1 WAKAPKSAD
10 HLETPWISRFAALVQ
25 CSIEIVGPLPF
36 SEENLARSESK
47 NFEAAPTPSN
57 RSSKHHARLQS
68 PAVFLFDLFAQPP
81 LTISTN
87 IAYSDAARG
96 LLHQICQGRNSRKE
110 RLELVRKCSQSSLAS
125 TSALLWTTAVQETTA
140 VLLDSTLNESVQE
153 PARLGHQA
161 RHAISILASGLHHE
175 HEESGALAAAFEL
188 VSVLARIL
196 KQEAGEGGVV
206 LGLMEPLAEA
216 LLQRR
221 DEIISK
227 SVFVQFSEKVLRVG
241 AFPRNKQQMDEARR
255 SLWNTHPPLSKQSSF
270 EPFNHVYEL
279 ANSALL
285 ISYVSIEET
294 AQCLAQF
301 TAAVQDFLSKCPL
314 SLFASPALRR
324 VQHGLSLVIKD
335 EGRVIAGSKE
345 TREVFS
351 RVLALWQ
358 SILTQLK
365 NLPSN
370 KTLLKGLDEL
380 FAAGLNST
388 HRDIINLTV
397 SFWNTTFGQLDSLEY
412 PSQVE
417 EAMRRLRPL
426 VELDLPTFPE
436 NDDASAPS
444 PLRDLIESQQ
454 DMNVQETPSPIK
466 QQPIR
471 RSKRTSVLNRA
482 ISSSPQSE
490 KPTTRRQPTSKGAPK
505 SKLRHNDSQVEFTAV
520 ESSSPVAMESQ
531 LLTEHQREV
540 RSRQQFETAPLYPE
554 FSSSPG
560 PRRRAS
566 KSGLPLLDFSNQ
578 QAGTENGYAT
588 PTLNDD
594 HGPMDEYI
602 TSSPTP
608 KAAEKLQPAA
618 VQNTDLVDSAP
629 EVEDDN
635 IPSSPPEMA
644 DEEMGD
650 ETVYE
655 GTTEIENLQIAEQQ
669 GSSHSRFDTVPEDFS
684 TIVPQEET
692 RLNDSKALPEK
703 APTVKQAANVHVQ
716 AHPSMKRLAQNL
728 EGGVSSDVFTDAHSE
743 LNNKISN
750 MDDSEKSSQ
759 AAREELGDQNAI
771 ESDDSS
777 PIPFTD
783 SLIEQPQEEADDS
796 ADLSAH
802 KTAAT
807 PGDIDEVLDSFV
819 GSTPDENDT
828 ASAKEKT
835 QPNPAIRP
843 NPALSASKRKR
854 EEPQEVRD
862 SVKRRKSSASPFRR
876 MMTRAYSFVTGSQV
890 EKEDDDDDDD
900 EEVQDCIVVGSQ
912 RDQEDESQSEPA
924 ENSP

>member
-1 WAKAPKSAD
+1 
-10 HLETPWISRFAALVQ
+10 
-25 CSIEIVGPLPF
+25 
-36 SEENLARSESK
+36 
-47 NFEAAPTPSN
+47 
-57 RSSKHHARLQS
+57 
-68 PAVFLFDLFAQPP
+68 
-81 LTISTN
+81 
-87 IAYSDAARG
+87 
-96 LLHQICQGRNSRKE
+96 
-110 RLELVRKCSQSSLAS
+110 
-125 TSALLWTTAVQETTA
+125 
-140 VLLDSTLNESVQE
+140 
-153 PARLGHQA
+153 
-161 RHAISILASGLHHE
+161 
-175 HEESGALAAAFEL
+175 
-188 VSVLARIL
+188 
-196 KQEAGEGGVV
+196 
-206 LGLMEPLAEA
+206 
-216 LLQRR
+216 
-221 DEIISK
+221 
-227 SVFVQFSEKVLRVG
+227 
-241 AFPRNKQQMDEARR
+241 
-255 SLWNTHPPLSKQSSF
+255 
-270 EPFNHVYEL
+270 
-279 ANSALL
+279 
-285 ISYVSIEET
+285 
-294 AQCLAQF
+294 
-301 TAAVQDFLSKCPL
+301 
-314 SLFASPALRR
+314 
-324 VQHGLSLVIKD
+324 
-335 EGRVIAGSKE
+335 
-345 TREVFS
+345 
-351 RVLALWQ
+351 
-358 SILTQLK
+358 
-365 NLPSN
+365 
-370 KTLLKGLDEL
+370 
-380 FAAGLNST
+380 
-388 HRDIINLTV
+388 
-397 SFWNTTFGQLDSLEY
+397 
-412 PSQVE
+412 
-417 EAMRRLRPL
+417 
-426 VELDLPTFPE
+426 
-436 NDDASAPS
+436 
-444 PLRDLIESQQ
+444 
-454 DMNVQETPSPIK
+454 
-466 QQPIR
+466 
-471 RSKRTSVLNRA
+471 
-482 ISSSPQSE
+482 
-490 KPTTRRQPTSKGAPK
+490 
-505 SKLRHNDSQVEFTAV
+505 
-520 ESSSPVAMESQ
+520 
-531 LLTEHQREV
+531 
-540 RSRQQFETAPLYPE
+540 
-554 FSSSPG
+554 
-560 PRRRAS
+560 
-566 KSGLPLLDFSNQ
+566 

-759 AAREELGDQNAI
+759 AAREESGDQNAI

-807 PGDIDEVLDSFV
+807 PGDIGEVLDSFV

-924 ENSP
+924 ENSPIPESAPASVAPATVKRGRGRPRKSTTPVSAPVSTVRTRASKRRASTLEGEEIEESAIIDTPAPIKSRRTTRSQDAKTGQPVEHVMLSPTHRRRGRELEA